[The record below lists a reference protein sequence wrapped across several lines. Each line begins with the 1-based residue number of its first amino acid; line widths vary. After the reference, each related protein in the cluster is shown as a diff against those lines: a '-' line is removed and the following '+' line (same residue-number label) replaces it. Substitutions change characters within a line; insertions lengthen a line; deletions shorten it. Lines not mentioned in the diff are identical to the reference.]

1 MQRKIDDQSRL
12 ETLAPAAPTEA
23 PTLAGAAVAR
33 RSWRA
38 RGAAAGVIALALG
51 LAGCGGGSDN
61 NDTPPP
67 VAEEP
72 APAPVPPPVET
83 PAPPAEVPPPVETPA
98 PPPAADPTP
107 AGFTKA
113 GDVTSTVGDI
123 GDVYKDSTNTRT
135 VVLNAANNRYY
146 EVVTKPL
153 TWAAAEA
160 DAVVLGGKLA
170 SPSDAA
176 SLLVIKLAFGTV
188 LPLGGAASGS
198 NGAWVG
204 LQQAPSSAAKDA
216 GWTFVDSTAL
226 PPASPFWNPGE
237 PNDAAGA
244 TEGNL
249 ENFAAI
255 FAGMTAAETDLKMFY
270 DAGATGS
277 TDVQPMYVLEFENK
291 AAVK

>member
-1 MQRKIDDQSRL
+1 MQRKTDDQSRL

-23 PTLAGAAVAR
+23 PTLAGAAVSR

-61 NDTPPP
+61 NDEPP
-67 VAEEP
+67 VAEQP
-72 APAPVPPPVET
+72 APAPVEP

-98 PPPAADPTP
+98 PPPGPVDPTP

-113 GDVTSTVGDI
+113 GEVTAATGDV

-146 EVVTKPL
+146 EVITKPL
-153 TWAAAEA
+153 TWTAAEA
-160 DAVVLGGKLA
+160 DAVTLGGKLA

-176 SLLVIKLAFGTV
+176 SLLVIKLAFGSV
-188 LPLGGAASGS
+188 LPLGGAATGA

-204 LQQAPSSAAKDA
+204 LLQAPGSAAKDA
-216 GWTFVDSTAL
+216 GWTFVDTTAL
-226 PPASPFWNPGE
+226 PPASPFWNAGE

-244 TEGNL
+244 AEANA
-249 ENFAAI
+249 ENFGAI
-255 FAGMTAAETDLKMFY
+255 FAGASADEADLKMFY

-291 AAVK
+291 EAVK